1 MEHILAFETGWRPG
15 VIGRMIEMQARYYAG
30 TWGLESGFEAQLA
43 QELGAFLARYRPDRD
58 FLLAAME
65 GDRVFGSVV
74 IDSAGPGALQ
84 SGAELRWFIVDSPGR
99 GIGRSMLSMA
109 MEHVD
114 RACFSS
120 CSLSTFQRAAEADRL
135 YEEFG
140 FRFVVERDTEIFGI
154 PLLRRSYV
162 RMRQ

>member
-1 MEHILAFETGWRPG
+1 MEQILAFESGWRPG
-15 VIGRMIEMQARYYAG
+15 VTGRMIEMQARYYAR
-30 TWGLESGFEAQLA
+30 TWGLEAGFEAQLS
-43 QELGAFLARYRPDRD
+43 QDLGAFLARYCPDRD
-58 FLLAAME
+58 FLLSALE

-84 SGAELRWFIVDSPGR
+84 SGAELRWFMVDSPGR
-99 GIGRSMLSMA
+99 GIGRRMLDMA

-114 RACFSS
+114 RVGFSS

-140 FRFVVERDTEIFGI
+140 FRFVVERDTEVFGV